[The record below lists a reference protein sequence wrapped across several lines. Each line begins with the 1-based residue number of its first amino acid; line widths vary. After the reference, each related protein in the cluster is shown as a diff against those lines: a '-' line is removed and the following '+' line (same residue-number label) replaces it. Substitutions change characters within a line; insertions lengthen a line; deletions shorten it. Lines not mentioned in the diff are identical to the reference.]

1 MASCSFSHPNSYGSS
16 QNPARIFTLT
26 VNDTAGSVNPSANTS
41 SVDWTVTVS
50 GGNGSDYYNSYV
62 KAIVNGTVVYDN
74 TATWQQG
81 VFPAKNGSVSG
92 TLTDI
97 VHDNDGT
104 KTISFYIE
112 GYSYEYTV
120 RSADGSLTLQQ
131 VPRYFSSTPIMEVTS
146 KTTKT
151 VTIKWT
157 APENASRSQYRIGDS
172 GSWVDV
178 ETGINKKTGTMT
190 ISGLTANTSYRIYGD
205 FMKADSGLWCQTKP
219 YVDVKTY
226 DYAKIS
232 SAPDFNDEGN
242 PKITY
247 TNPLGNI
254 ATTLQA
260 RIENSTGTSAY
271 VEYRNINKTGT
282 LSYTFNFTTT
292 ERNTLRSAC
301 SNSSS
306 PLVVK
311 FVIKTVVDGTTYW
324 STVNKTMSIVNGN
337 PTFTDFAY
345 ADTNT
350 TVSNLIGT
358 NQALVQG
365 KSNLQVTISSAN
377 KMVAIKQAS
386 PKNYTASIDNKTIP
400 ANYSTNDVVIDMGT
414 ISSSGTQR
422 LTVTAYDSRD
432 NFTPQYKDI
441 TIYEYKKPV
450 VNATVERL
458 NNFENQTTLSIDG
471 EYSKLVVGGEA
482 KNTILNGSYKYRE
495 TGGNWTDPNPL
506 LIIATDGRF
515 YCDNVILSL
524 DNSKSFEFE
533 VSITDE
539 LDTTTVSLTLDIGK
553 AIFFISSNL
562 HACFVDGYLDVDGDI
577 RYYGNSIVE
586 YSTSEKRIGKW
597 VDGKPL
603 YRKVITT
610 TETVANDSTIYHYI
624 DNVDLIYITRAF
636 IYGATGLCWDIPID
650 LYGTGG
656 TNTTDRLNLYVDR
669 NVIGFKC
676 DTSWGSSWTKVII
689 LEYTK
694 TTD

>member
-1 MASCSFSHPNSYGSS
+1 MARYYASTNNANWGMFYDVTEGSYSIENNTSPVGVNVYLYRPASASYYGGTANISFTLNGETKSTSAYPSYPTNIGVGEANAHLMASFSY
-16 QNPARIFTLT
+16 T
-26 VNDTAGSVNPSANTS
+26 VPHN
-41 SVDWTVTVS
+41 
-50 GGNGSDYYNSYV
+50 
-62 KAIVNGTVVYDN
+62 
-74 TATWQQG
+74 
-81 VFPAKNGSVSG
+81 
-92 TLTDI
+92 
-97 VHDNDGT
+97 NDGS
-104 KTISFYIE
+104 KTISF
-112 GYSYEYTV
+112 SLSW
-120 RSADGSLTLQQ
+120 SANFSPTSASGSDTMVLTTI
-131 VPRYFSSTPIMEVTS
+131 PRYFSQIPKMELVS
-146 KTTKT
+146 RTTKT

-157 APENASRSQYRIGDS
+157 TSENASRSQYSIGDAS
-172 GSWVDV
+172 HWVDV
-178 ETGINKKTGTMT
+178 ETNINKSTGTMT

-205 FMKADSGLWCQTKP
+205 FMRADSSLWCQTKP
-219 YVDVKTY
+219 YVDVTTY

-232 SAPDFNDEGN
+232 SAPDFNDENN
-242 PKITY
+242 PTITY

-271 VEYRNINKTGT
+271 IEYRNINKTGT

-311 FVIKTVVDGTTYW
+311 FVIRTEVDGTTYW

-432 NFTPQYKDI
+432 NFTPRYKDI

-458 NNFENQTTLSIDG
+458 NNFEDQTTLSIDG
-471 EYSKLVVGGEA
+471 DYSKLVVGGEA

-495 TGGNWTDPNPL
+495 TGGNWTNPDPL
-506 LIIATDGRF
+506 SITVSDGRF

-533 VSITDE
+533 ISITDE

-562 HACFVDGYLDVDGDI
+562 RECFIDGDLEVDGTVRIHKQSPFSSLDNFKSFCIYNAPDGISFWILNINGAVSAAILQKANSNYLSFIHFSYGVDMTQ
-577 RYYGNSIVE
+577 YK
-586 YSTSEKRIGKW
+586 YSNGTW
-597 VDGKPL
+597 
-603 YRKVITT
+603 
-610 TETVANDSTIYHYI
+610 ST
-624 DNVDLIYITRAF
+624 
-636 IYGATGLCWDIPID
+636 
-650 LYGTGG
+650 
-656 TNTTDRLNLYVDR
+656 
-669 NVIGFKC
+669 
-676 DTSWGSSWTKVII
+676 
-689 LEYTK
+689 YT
-694 TTD
+694 